1 MGEHKVWFAHGH
13 DLTDDLVRVP
23 LIVAGPGI
31 APGQRKDVVALVDLM
46 PSLLRALLGDAPEG
60 LPGRDILA
68 EDAATKDS
76 VPLLDTLAYG
86 ATRRTGIVERGYKLI
101 LSFSDGAWRARLYRR
116 GREGADLAAPAP
128 QLAAQLRESLVAHQ
142 ERGERDAR
150 AETAQELD
158 ARERAALEALGYAA
172 GEGR

>member
-1 MGEHKVWFAHGH
+1 MAAACQLPAGERRPVPVYAVLGNH
-13 DLTDDLVRVP
+13 DYPT
-23 LIVAGPGI
+23 PGSVE
-31 APGQRKDVVALVDLM
+31 RE
-46 PSLLRALLGDAPEG
+46 R
-60 LPGRDILA
+60 
-68 EDAATKDS
+68 DS

-172 GEGR
+172 GDGR